1 MATSQSTPLN
11 PDQNTPLGLVGRDSG
26 GRKHN
31 TNSRIVD
38 LATRRYRENG
48 MGVSYYDL
56 IQAGLAR
63 HKRRAQYMLKY
74 YLHNGTLFTL
84 GDHRPQRYYPKN
96 IESEIRMKKLS
107 SSTPIDPTGAMH
119 HPYPLFS
126 PKSPLSNCLES
137 LIIQTLEGYVLPLLP
152 AAPLSIHNM
161 HFKTR
166 ITSECYN
173 KLRLPPVP
181 GNNGKRYSDII
192 GKVYIGYTF
201 YPNGTV
207 NIEAK
212 CSRTP
217 FKLENESDRWRIHLF
232 FGQLMQTLRIF
243 LADKHERIVPDIAEW
258 CLTECDI
265 NKDIKV
271 SHLLHFTGL
280 KIQVK
285 HLDHLFAVYITSK
298 QYDTIC
304 RTEERKHPNKPP
316 IEVIADIFNPNE
328 RIEKQYSEIRDI
340 LARLLPQSIKE
351 ESVAP
356 GEGEDNRCTRNTS
369 KK

>member
-1 MATSQSTPLN
+1 MIE
-11 PDQNTPLGLVGRDSG
+11 
-26 GRKHN
+26 RK
-31 TNSRIVD
+31 S
-38 LATRRYRENG
+38 
-48 MGVSYYDL
+48 S
-56 IQAGLAR
+56 
-63 HKRRAQYMLKY
+63 K
-74 YLHNGTLFTL
+74 
-84 GDHRPQRYYPKN
+84 PQDNYK
-96 IESEIRMKKLS
+96 
-107 SSTPIDPTGAMH
+107 
-119 HPYPLFS
+119 F
-126 PKSPLSNCLES
+126 
-137 LIIQTLEGYVLPLLP
+137 
-152 AAPLSIHNM
+152 
-161 HFKTR
+161 
-166 ITSECYN
+166 
-173 KLRLPPVP
+173 
-181 GNNGKRYSDII
+181 
-192 GKVYIGYTF
+192 
-201 YPNGTV
+201 
-207 NIEAK
+207 
-212 CSRTP
+212 
-217 FKLENESDRWRIHLF
+217 W
-232 FGQLMQTLRIF
+232 
-243 LADKHERIVPDIAEW
+243 IVPDIAEW